1 MQAFFIAEG
10 QVDHTL
16 SKSRKIEGK
25 LTHSEK
31 ALVDFENKLKQ
42 AIFHLAEVEK
52 GCKNAK
58 ATLAGLEKQAEE
70 LRASLKN
77 SETQLA
83 LAMEKTKQQQK
94 LLKDKDAERAK
105 AEQAAYDAGMT
116 KTTQSLTAQ
125 LRDVACTFC
134 VKVQSKAFNIARVEA
149 DSNLRG
155 ANKVYYPSA
164 LRLLQALP
172 SSS

>member
-1 MQAFFIAEG
+1 MQTSFIAEG
-10 QVDHTL
+10 WVDHTL
-16 SKSRKIEGK
+16 SKSRETEGK
-25 LTHSEK
+25 LTHYKK

-58 ATLAGLEKQAEE
+58 AALAGLEKQAEE
-70 LRASLKN
+70 LRASLKK

-94 LLKDKDAERAK
+94 LLEDKDAERAK

-116 KTTQSLTAQ
+116 KTTQSLTTQ
-125 LRDVACTFC
+125 LRDVARTFC
-134 VKVQSKAFNIARVEA
+134 VEVQSKALNIARVEA
-149 DSNLRG
+149 DSDLRG